1 MRQKIAMTAGTFMI
15 AGGLLGASLTFS
27 PMEDVSAQE
36 TEPPTEERSE
46 THEQMHN
53 MMDGMMG
60 EGFTERMHAQM
71 PGSEEMMEACASGMD
86 GMMNGGMMNG
96 MDGMMNGGMMNG
108 MDGMM
113 NGGDNMNQTPPTNEN
128 QREDQ

>member
-53 MMDGMMG
+53 MMDSVMG

-71 PGSEEMMEACASGMD
+71 PGSEEMMEACASGTA
-86 GMMNGGMMNG
+86 GMMNG
-96 MDGMMNGGMMNG
+96 MDGMMNG
-108 MDGMM
+108 
-113 NGGDNMNQTPPTNEN
+113 DNHMNQTPPAPESN
-128 QREDQ
+128 QDDQ